1 MAANRA
7 ARLALLARRLKF
19 IAGNPARERRQP
31 RRLRSEHEAESG
43 DHRVAGKIH
52 VRAVLVAWL
61 VITML
66 GKIFGLL
73 YAPFCWVARVLDP
86 FIDRKRRHAH
96 ARQAEMIRTVIMP
109 SLRPRIGTDR
119 QMKILRGR
127 LHHWKWKSA

>member
-19 IAGNPARERRQP
+19 IAGNPARQRWQP
-31 RRLRSEHEAESG
+31 RGLRAQHEAESG
-43 DHRVAGKIH
+43 NHRVARKIH
-52 VRAVLVAWL
+52 VRAVLITRL

-86 FIDRKRRHAH
+86 FIDRKGGHAH
-96 ARQAEMIRTVIMP
+96 ARQAEMI
-109 SLRPRIGTDR
+109 
-119 QMKILRGR
+119 
-127 LHHWKWKSA
+127 